1 MIGAGL
7 RLAGKLPSLLMKPGI
22 GGQLARG
29 VGEAAAVTG
38 AFAAAPTAYG
48 LVTGDLKKDTER
60 EIIKRGKDEDGY
72 QMNFGD
78 HLKSIL
84 TGGID
89 EKSLDNR
96 KGSMNLQEL
105 NDPKNAARKQALI
118 NAGVNVS
125 GIDGGR
131 GKEGIDALEAK
142 FADDILESQL
152 KREAGIKR
160 GIRDSDPAYINPK
173 TELAK
178 ADARARIAYDDNQT
192 QLKLAREDSLS
203 RDRNNLTQALAQMEF
218 DKSKANRQFDY
229 DERMLDYKMKE
240 RKADRM
246 QKIAMALGGLGQ
258 LFAT

>member
-1 MIGAGL
+1 MIIGGL
-7 RLAGKLPSLLMKPGI
+7 RLAGKALGMLAKPGI
-22 GGQLARG
+22 GGKIARG
-29 VGEAAAVTG
+29 IGGTALTAGAFEAA
-38 AFAAAPTAYG
+38 PIAYG
-48 LVTGDLKKDTER
+48 VATGDLKKDTER
-60 EIIKRGKDEDGY
+60 EIIQRGKDEDGY

-78 HLKSIL
+78 QVKGFI
-84 TGGID
+84 TGGIN
-89 EKSLDNR
+89 EKSLDAR

-118 NAGVNVS
+118 NAGVDVS
-125 GIDGGR
+125 ADGR
-131 GKEGIDALEAK
+131 GKESIDALSAE
-142 FADDILESQL
+142 FADDIVESQL

-178 ADARARIAYDDNQT
+178 ADARARMAYNDNQT

-240 RKADRM
+240 RKAERM